1 MKKRSIQIVIHSNFE
16 YITTL
21 QYQNQVLKRKIRSF
35 ESREMYVQLQANVQK
50 QLRKKERAICDLKT
64 ELEQAIKPIKRFFW

>member
-21 QYQNQVLKRKIRSF
+21 QYQNQVLKRKIHSF

-64 ELEQAIKPIKRFFW
+64 ELEQAIKRFFW